1 MNYKSTTI
9 VLFLALIAMV
19 IYHFYSVDHDVEQ
32 KQTSDQELQ
41 TAEKAT
47 STGSDEELKEHFS
60 KMIANGV
67 DSTIGKFISQS
78 TAKGKLDSM
87 LAYRRNN
94 PGKPGIQNSYG
105 YIFGL
110 EKMRG
115 LIQRIDKINN
125 NQDSVELTGIRV
137 YRTISKTKGK
147 KYFDV
152 FMIAV
157 TKDNQD
163 YPNLKNPDL
172 PKLKETVD
180 EDPILNYSNP
190 CPTECD

>member
-1 MNYKSTTI
+1 MNYKSSTI

-19 IYHFYSVDHDVEQ
+19 IYHFYSVENGIEQ
-32 KQTSDQELQ
+32 KQTSDQKLQ
-41 TAEKAT
+41 TEENQT
-47 STGSDEELKEHFS
+47 SSDSDQELKEHFS
-60 KMIANGV
+60 SMISNGV
-67 DSTIGKFISQS
+67 DSTIGKFISQT

-115 LIQRIDKINN
+115 LIQRIDKINKD
-125 NQDSVELTGIRV
+125 QDSVELTGVRV

-157 TKDNQD
+157 TKENQD
-163 YPNLKNPDL
+163 YPNLGNPDL
-172 PKLKETVD
+172 PKMRETED

>member
-1 MNYKSTTI
+1 MNYKSSTI

-19 IYHFYSVDHDVEQ
+19 IYHFYSVDNGIEQ

-41 TAEKAT
+41 PAEKQT
-47 STGSDEELKEHFS
+47 SSESDQELKEHFS
-60 KMIANGV
+60 SMIANGV
-67 DSTIGKFISQS
+67 DSTIGKFISQT

-94 PGKPGIQNSYG
+94 PGKPGIENSYG

-115 LIQRIDKINN
+115 LIQRIDKINKA
-125 NQDSVELTGIRV
+125 QDSVELTGVRV

-157 TKDNQD
+157 TKENQD
-163 YPNLKNPDL
+163 YPDLGNPDL
-172 PKLKETVD
+172 PKMRETED

-190 CPTECD
+190 CPTECN

>member
-1 MNYKSTTI
+1 MNYKSSTI
-9 VLFLALIAMV
+9 VLFIALIAMV
-19 IYHFYSVDHDVEQ
+19 IYHFYSVDNGIEQ
-32 KQTSDQELQ
+32 LKETEQL
-41 TAEKAT
+41 TAEKET
-47 STGSDEELKEHFS
+47 TTNNNQELKEYFS

-94 PGKPGIQNSYG
+94 PGKPDIQNAYG

-110 EKMRG
+110 EKMRE
-115 LIQRIDKINN
+115 LIQRIDKINKD
-125 NQDSVELTGIRV
+125 QDSVELTGIRV
-137 YRTISKTKGK
+137 YRTISKTKGQ

-163 YPNLKNPDL
+163 YPDLGNPDL
-172 PKLKETVD
+172 PKLRDTED

>member
-1 MNYKSTTI
+1 MNYKSSTI

-19 IYHFYSVDHDVEQ
+19 IYHFYSVDNGIEQ
-32 KQTSDQELQ
+32 KQTNDQKLQ
-41 TAEKAT
+41 TAEKQT
-47 STGSDEELKEHFS
+47 SSDSDQELKEHFS
-60 KMIANGV
+60 SMIANGV
-67 DSTIGKFISQS
+67 DSTIGKFISQT

-115 LIQRIDKINN
+115 LIQRIDKINKA
-125 NQDSVELTGIRV
+125 QDSVELTGVRV
-137 YRTISKTKGK
+137 YRTISNRKGK

-157 TKDNQD
+157 TKENQD
-163 YPNLKNPDL
+163 YPDLGNPDL
-172 PKLKETVD
+172 PKMRETED

-190 CPTECD
+190 CPTECN